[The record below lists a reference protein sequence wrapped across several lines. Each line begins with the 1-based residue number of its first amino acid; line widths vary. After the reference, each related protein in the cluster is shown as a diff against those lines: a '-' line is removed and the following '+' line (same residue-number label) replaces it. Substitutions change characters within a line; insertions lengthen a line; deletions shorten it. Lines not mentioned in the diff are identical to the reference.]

1 MPAECPQGVADLIA
15 ACMSELAADRPTA
28 AEVAELLAG
37 DAEELNARRIR
48 PFRIGGEAEY
58 APVRCFHEAER
69 RSNNSVVLSV

>member
-1 MPAECPQGVADLIA
+1 MADLIA

-28 AEVAELLAG
+28 AEVADLLAG

-58 APVRCFHEAER
+58 APVRCNGAAKR
-69 RSNNSVVLSV
+69 